1 MEYLKN
7 ILKIITE
14 NRVLM
19 LSMSLDNGGTHQL
32 LLLVKRSKQESIE
45 HNIEIIRMS
54 FPFHSYCLRFFY
66 ATIVPWLI
74 IHTSIFLFFYDV
86 IFILAHRLAHRSSLN
101 LSRRNRVQPSCH
113 PPHDLILLHGSLWDQ
128 VSEKRGAYKR

>member
-7 ILKIITE
+7 LLKIITE

-54 FPFHSYCLRFFY
+54 FPFTHVAFSSS
-66 ATIVPWLI
+66 VPPLYHTWLI
-74 IHTSIFLFFYDV
+74 TPAYFFSSMMSSSFEKLKMLFLAYRSI
-86 IFILAHRLAHRSSLN
+86 LN
-101 LSRRNRVQPSCH
+101 PSRRNSCPNLL
-113 PPHDLILLHGSLWDQ
+113 PPPPPYLLNNVGVLLLH
-128 VSEKRGAYKR
+128 